1 MNTNLY
7 HVYLDFLLLGYLCE
21 NGTFISSEKD
31 LIKLTM
37 LESEVGLYP
46 KRCDRVEFKY
56 AVISYKEV
64 INSKLWKELI

>member
-7 HVYLDFLLLGYLCE
+7 HVYLEFLLLGCLCE
-21 NGTFISSEKD
+21 NGTFLSIPREM
-31 LIKLTM
+31 IKLYE
-37 LESEVGLYP
+37 LEDKLGLYP
-46 KRCDRVEFKY
+46 KRCDRVEFKN